1 MVLDQYHQLSHNPS
15 GLNCSSDCKTRT
27 FSIEEESQ
35 DAHDIDGNTLV
46 DYEYYEDNIKVLYMR
61 ISSPVIEV
69 HTEYEVYDFNLI
81 VGCVGGSLGLFVGF
95 SFFDFLLLILDRSAY
110 FLTK

>member
-1 MVLDQYHQLSHNPS
+1 
-15 GLNCSSDCKTRT
+15 
-27 FSIEEESQ
+27 
-35 DAHDIDGNTLV
+35 
-46 DYEYYEDNIKVLYMR
+46 MR